1 MILDCITNSITG
13 KNENEIN
20 IEHTY
25 SLTPLCAFL
34 LSLGFFR
41 LTFDALIFV
50 FKAGLPEPTSTV
62 IQPGDREDNRWYGA
76 HDTSC
81 FVHFL

>member
-1 MILDCITNSITG
+1 MILDCMTNSITG
-13 KNENEIN
+13 KNANEIN
-20 IEHTY
+20 INRIY

-50 FKAGLPEPTSTV
+50 FKAGLPEPTSAV
-62 IQPGDREDNRWYGA
+62 IEPGDRDDNRW
-76 HDTSC
+76 
-81 FVHFL
+81 